1 MSAAGR
7 CATAHSPVPEDGKG
21 WGYQL
26 EGFIAYRVTQ
36 ALSLGVGGRYWHMQ
50 SHGLTHFENYVV
62 GIVALP
68 QAVDWSVD
76 NYGMF
81 LQMSLKFGPY
91 PVIEVH

>member
-1 MSAAGR
+1 MFQPFDVPPATYIGDAGLR
-7 CATAHSPVPEDGKG
+7 FWYGRSSTA
-21 WGYQL
+21 
-26 EGFIAYRVTQ
+26 
-36 ALSLGVGGRYWHMQ
+36 
-50 SHGLTHFENYVV
+50 NVV
-62 GIVALP
+62 GIAALP